1 MSEEKVSGF
10 ELLKM
15 AGELVATLEE
25 SEGVLDEASEE
36 WLAKWFDA
44 TEDKIGAY
52 WAVIQ
57 RLKAE
62 ADFLKSQADRM
73 TRRRRAMDNASKR
86 IRALAVDLMKANEEL
101 TGETKIKRGEFSVSL
116 TRRKSTVIT
125 DEAAVLA
132 LPEYRRE
139 VVSVDKVAVGADLK
153 AGKTIEG
160 ATLEITEGVTWR

>member
-1 MSEEKVSGF
+1 MSEENLSGF

-52 WAVIQ
+52 WAVTQ

-62 ADFLKSQADRM
+62 AQFLKGQADRL
-73 TRRRRAMDNASKR
+73 TSRRRAMENAEKR
-86 IRALAVDLMKANEEL
+86 VKALAFELLKANEEI
-101 TGETKIKRGEFSVSL
+101 TGERKIKRGEFTASL
-116 TRRKSTVIT
+116 SRRKSTVIT

-139 VVSVDKVAVGADLK
+139 AITVDKVAVSADLK

-160 ATLEITEGVTWR
+160 AHLTDSESITWR